1 MHEDCLYQ
9 DLYKN
14 EDTLFLSQVDDF
26 AVAATNKYTATV
38 LFNEI
43 DLHMAVDIKY
53 LGLLNQYNGV
63 DITQAKC
70 FIQIS
75 NETYM
80 NKLLE
85 EHGRLLN
92 DDLISN
98 IPLPIKNESIFD
110 QKVKKAIPPS
120 NPKDI

>member
-1 MHEDCLYQ
+1 
-9 DLYKN
+9 
-14 EDTLFLSQVDDF
+14 
-26 AVAATNKYTATV
+26 
-38 LFNEI
+38 
-43 DLHMAVDIKY
+43 
-53 LGLLNQYNGV
+53 
-63 DITQAKC
+63 
-70 FIQIS
+70 
-75 NETYM
+75 M

-85 EHGRLLN
+85 EHGWLLN